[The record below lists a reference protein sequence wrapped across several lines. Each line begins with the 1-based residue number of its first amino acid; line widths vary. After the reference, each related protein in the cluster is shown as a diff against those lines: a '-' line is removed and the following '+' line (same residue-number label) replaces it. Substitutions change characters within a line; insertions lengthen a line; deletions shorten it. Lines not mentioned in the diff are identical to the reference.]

1 MKKVFDKFVNGCVTL
16 VNKYLPDAFI
26 FAVILTIVVFVF
38 AIIVTGV
45 APSETV
51 GVLDRFTNL
60 IYTGWY
66 GGFWSLLA
74 FAMQMAL
81 VVVTGSILANT
92 PQINKA
98 LVALAKKPKTP
109 GGAVFL
115 VTFVGIVV
123 AFINWGAALI
133 VGGIL
138 AKEIARQLKGVHYAL
153 LVAAGYIGL
162 GMWHGGFSGSIPL
175 MVATPTNATSGV
187 FAISGGATFPI
198 QAFNQTIF
206 APYNLFIYVVGL
218 AVLPFVMKAM
228 HPAADKVTPVNPEMF
243 AGEKAEEAP
252 KARKDMT
259 PAEKMENSVIL
270 NWIIVV
276 LGFIAIIWYFVRMAR
291 SGAAFSLDLNMVNFI
306 FLFVSMAL
314 YGKPIKTVRAVN
326 EVAAGAAGVILQFPF
341 YAGIA
346 GMMTYAGGSTG
357 VSIAKVVSDFF
368 INISTTTTFPLFVW
382 ISAGIVNFFV
392 PSGGGQWAVQAPL
405 VMPAAVTMGVPIGK
419 AAMSIAWGD
428 CWTNLIQPFWA
439 LPLLA
444 VAKLGAKDIMGYCIV
459 CLIVLG
465 VIMAI
470 GMLIPPPAVAAL
482 LLLA

>member
-38 AIIVTGV
+38 AVIVTGV
-45 APSETV
+45 APADDI
-51 GVLDRFTNL
+51 GVFDRFINL
-60 IYTGWY
+60 IFNGWY

-133 VGGIL
+133 VGAIL
-138 AKEIARQLKGVHYAL
+138 AREIARQLKGVHYAL

-175 MVATPTNATSGV
+175 MVATANAGPGMFSI
-187 FAISGGATFPI
+187 AGGATFPI

-206 APYNLFIYVVGL
+206 APYNLFIYVAGL

-228 HPAADKVTPVNPEMF
+228 HPAADKVKPVNPEMF
-243 AGEKAEEAP
+243 ANEEKEAVAV
-252 KARKDMT
+252 ARKDMT
-259 PAEKMENSVIL
+259 PAERLENSIIL
-270 NWIIVV
+270 NWIIVIM
-276 LGFIAIIWYFVRMAR
+276 GFIAIIWYFASMAKDGR
-291 SGAAFSLDLNMVNFI
+291 AFSLDLNMVNFM
-306 FLFVSMAL
+306 FLFISMAL
-314 YGKPIKTVRAVN
+314 YGTPIKTVKAVN
-326 EVAAGAAGVILQFPF
+326 NVTAGAAGVILQFPF
-341 YAGIA
+341 YAGIS
-346 GMMTYAGGSTG
+346 GMMTYAGGSNAT
-357 VSIAKVVSDFF
+357 SIAKVISDFF
-368 INISTTTTFPLFVW
+368 ISISTATTFPLFVW
-382 ISAGIVNFFV
+382 LSAGIVNFFV

-405 VMPAAVTMGVPIGK
+405 VMPAAGEIGVPVGK

-465 VIMAI
+465 FLMAI

>member
-1 MKKVFDKFVNGCVTL
+1 
-16 VNKYLPDAFI
+16 
-26 FAVILTIVVFVF
+26 
-38 AIIVTGV
+38 
-45 APSETV
+45 
-51 GVLDRFTNL
+51 
-60 IYTGWY
+60 
-66 GGFWSLLA
+66 
-74 FAMQMAL
+74 
-81 VVVTGSILANT
+81 
-92 PQINKA
+92 
-98 LVALAKKPKTP
+98 
-109 GGAVFL
+109 
-115 VTFVGIVV
+115 
-123 AFINWGAALI
+123 
-133 VGGIL
+133 
-138 AKEIARQLKGVHYAL
+138 
-153 LVAAGYIGL
+153 
-162 GMWHGGFSGSIPL
+162 
-175 MVATPTNATSGV
+175 
-187 FAISGGATFPI
+187 
-198 QAFNQTIF
+198 
-206 APYNLFIYVVGL
+206 
-218 AVLPFVMKAM
+218 
-228 HPAADKVTPVNPEMF
+228 
-243 AGEKAEEAP
+243 
-252 KARKDMT
+252 MT
-259 PAEKMENSVIL
+259 PAEKLENSVIL

-291 SGAAFSLDLNMVNFI
+291 SGASFSLDLNMVNFI

-346 GMMTYAGGSTG
+346 GMMVYTGGSTG
-357 VSIAKVVSDFF
+357 TSIAKVVSDFF
-368 INISTTTTFPLFVW
+368 ISISNTTTFPIFVW
-382 ISAGIVNFFV
+382 LSAGIVNFFV

-405 VMPAAVTMGVPIGK
+405 VLPAAVSMGVPIGK